1 MEHVGI
7 DLGSRQ
13 SSICIVDEKGKER
26 HKANLKT
33 AELAAF
39 FEQLEAS
46 RIAIESCAESRVVAL
61 MAIDAGHD
69 VRIVPTKFVRSLEI
83 GARRI
88 KTDARDARALA
99 MASFRLGDELPHIHI
114 RSDES
119 NVLHDLVHA
128 RASLLKARTASIN
141 FVRGHLRK
149 NLLGHV
155 SSRSRTFEAS
165 VRRLLNDKVPIEVST
180 HLALIASINEQVA
193 VLDKEMSKHAESE
206 TAKRLQA
213 ITGVGP
219 IVALS
224 FIAAVDDPD
233 RFKSGSHLASYVG
246 LSPGENTTGGRIK
259 RTGIIAAGQSM
270 LRALLVQ
277 AAHSMMNARRS
288 REPMADWAAAL
299 QTRSNRKR
307 AACALARRLAVV
319 MWAMLR
325 DGARYDPSMTRP
337 RHPRP
342 LQPTAAAELTKAMR
356 RPAA

>member
-1 MEHVGI
+1 MQHVGI

-13 SSICIVDEKGKER
+13 SSICIVDEKGQEK
-26 HKANLKT
+26 HKATLKT

-39 FEQLEAS
+39 FERLETS

-61 MAIDAGHD
+61 MAKDAGHD

-119 NVLHDLVHA
+119 NVLHDLVQA
-128 RASLLKARTASIN
+128 RASFVKARTASIN

-155 SSRSRTFEAS
+155 SRRSRTFEAS
-165 VRRLLNDKVPIEVST
+165 VRKVLNDKVPIEVST

-193 VLDKEMSKHAESE
+193 VLDKVMSKHAKSE
-206 TAKRLQA
+206 TATRLQA

-219 IVALS
+219 IVALT
-224 FIAAVDDPD
+224 FIAAVDDPH
-233 RFKSGSHLASYVG
+233 RFESASRLASYVG

-342 LQPTAAAELTKAMR
+342 LQPTAADELTKALR